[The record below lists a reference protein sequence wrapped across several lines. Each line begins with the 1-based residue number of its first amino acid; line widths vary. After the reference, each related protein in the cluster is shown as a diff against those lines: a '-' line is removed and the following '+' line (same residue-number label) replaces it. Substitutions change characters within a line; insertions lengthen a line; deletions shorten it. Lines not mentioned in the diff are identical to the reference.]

1 VFYHQTDIKKALQSG
16 KITKRFNYNE
26 AIMTNIHKLSNAPPD
41 KASNMNKGFVLYY
54 RSIKNKAWY
63 KHDPVKRFLFEHCL
77 NAVQYS
83 LYESTFHG
91 RTITLEAGQ
100 LHTSFSQFALESGIL
115 GFYQHPLVNSKDPVS
130 ASKKAV
136 ERALDYFKQDGS
148 LAYQV
153 FGKGK
158 NKTTVITIS
167 NWADFQSGHVPKL
180 VALPVPNKTLTGKG
194 LDKITV
200 PNLVPNAVT
209 ENNNTLSKDRV
220 NNNIGPNS
228 SNLPAKPR
236 LKKSTAFKQFF
247 AQYPTYRKGGT
258 DTHAWKAWQS
268 EQLSDA
274 DALLAI
280 NWLSL
285 AAKNSSGWQ
294 VAANDG
300 FALGITK
307 FIRQHQWLT
316 PVPTKQVST
325 GKAQTENF
333 ADKDYGETQIP
344 SWLNKADL

>member
-1 VFYHQTDIKKALQSG
+1 VFYHQTDIKKALQSD
-16 KITKRFNYNE
+16 KIPKRFNYNE
-26 AIMTNIHKLSNAPPD
+26 AIMTNIHKLSKALPD

-54 RSIKNKAWY
+54 RSIKNQSWY

-136 ERALDYFKQDGS
+136 ERTLDYFKQDGS

-180 VALPVPNKTLTGKG
+180 VAMPVPNETLTGKG
-194 LDKITV
+194 FENNPV
-200 PNLVPNAVT
+200 PNPVPNAVT

-220 NNNIGPNS
+220 NTIGPNS
-228 SNLPAKPR
+228 SNLPAKTR
-236 LKKSTAFKQFF
+236 HKKSTAFKQFF
-247 AQYPTYRKGGT
+247 AQYPAYRKGGT
-258 DTHAWKAWQS
+258 DAHAWKAWQS
-268 EQLSDA
+268 EQLNDA
-274 DALLAI
+274 DALLAL

-285 AAKNSSGWQ
+285 AAKSSACWQ
-294 VAANDG
+294 VDANDG

-316 PVPTKQVST
+316 PLPVSQANDHYVSNPNELSDT
-325 GKAQTENF
+325 RW
-333 ADKDYGETQIP
+333 ADGLEVE
-344 SWLNKADL
+344 L